1 MQYSK
6 SPIPYLALLVM
17 VLFGTP
23 LAEYK
28 VQQFERVLV
37 TIEHPTEQAPPV
49 QVALQKPEDQAPESI
64 PLFTSK

>member
-1 MQYSK
+1 
-6 SPIPYLALLVM
+6 M